1 MKKILNGILIG
12 GSYVIPGVCSATTAI
27 NLGEYNNLLEVTSSF
42 YKLSVLKK
50 HWLLILSII
59 IGGLSCLFLFSYL
72 FKYIPFVL
80 MSIFLGINIG
90 TYKQKVNLKY
100 LMFIILGIGFV
111 LILSFNYG
119 WEFEYNNLLM
129 IFYGLIV
136 SLGFILPGLSG
147 SLLMV
152 NFGIYEDVLNVLNGI
167 FNIDLYLIKSLIYFG
182 LGLLIGIIIW
192 SKVFYKAI
200 KNNKQSFVN
209 FINGMVI
216 ASIGLLSYY
225 TFDNTNNI
233 IEIIISITIVITI
246 IIILRKKQ
254 NNKDEE
260 SYE

>member
-59 IGGLSCLFLFSYL
+59 FGGLSCLFLFSYL

-100 LMFIILGIGFV
+100 LIFIILGIGFV

-119 WEFEYNNLLM
+119 WEFEYNNSLM

-136 SLGFILPGLSG
+136 ALGFILPGLSG

-152 NFGIYEDVLNVLNGI
+152 NFGIYEDILNGI
-167 FNIDLYLIKSLIYFG
+167 FNINLSLIKSLIYFG

-233 IEIIISITIVITI
+233 IEIIISITIVII
-246 IIILRKKQ
+246 FIIILRKKH